1 MKWTSNCLSR
11 TDAADKNIV
20 NFKRTKYLNKN
31 IVKVRAIQCLEK
43 TFNKRKVTPIKSNMQ
58 HANKLT

>member
-1 MKWTSNCLSR
+1 MKWTPNCLSR

-43 TFNKRKVTPIKSNMQ
+43 HSTKEE
-58 HANKLT
+58 

>member
-1 MKWTSNCLSR
+1 MKWTSNCWSR
-11 TDAADKNIV
+11 TDAADKKIV

-43 TFNKRKVTPIKSNMQ
+43 NIQQKKSNSNKEQ
-58 HANKLT
+58 HAAC

>member
-31 IVKVRAIQCLEK
+31 IVKVRE
-43 TFNKRKVTPIKSNMQ
+43 FN
-58 HANKLT
+58 A